1 MEGFNVFNHPQ
12 LGTPNLNFSSLA
24 AFGRI
29 TSVGNSSPVGMGTA
43 RSFQFAARFT
53 F

>member
-1 MEGFNVFNHPQ
+1 MFNHPQ
-12 LGTPNLNFSSLA
+12 LGTPNLNFSSP

-29 TSVGNSSPVGMGTA
+29 TSVSNSSPIGTGTA
-43 RSFQFAARFT
+43 RSVQLAARFT